1 MSATGGI
8 AYAGDAMRALLA
20 GHALDLP
27 PDLLD
32 LLPIGVYVCDRD
44 GRIIRCSRGAA
55 ALWQRKPELD
65 SAADRFCGSRNLYRL
80 DGTPIAHAASPM
92 AEALAGGTPVRNG
105 EIVME
110 RPDGTRIVALV
121 NIDPLKDATGQVT
134 GAISCFR
141 DVTELHRPGFLAE
154 GEPPAPDLLNALSAA
169 VYTTDA
175 QGRITFYNEAA
186 AALWGRRPELG
197 KSEFCGSWKLFTPDG
212 TPLAHDQCPMAV
224 ALRERRP
231 VRNIEAIAERPDGT
245 RVPFMPFPT
254 PLYDQ
259 SGAFIGAIN
268 LLVDITERKH
278 ADQEQTRR
286 ISEQSAL
293 YRFTDCLYRIPSREE
308 ACDAALDAIGVTL
321 DCPRASVL
329 LFDDAGVMRFVAW
342 RGLSERYRQAV
353 DGHTPWRSGERNAEP
368 ICIDDVRTTE
378 ALGSLKSVVL
388 AEGIGAL
395 AFIPVTIDGG
405 VAGKFMMYF
414 DAPHQFGE
422 RELELA
428 LTIARQLGFFL
439 EKTRSEQAMRLL
451 AGIVDSSE
459 DAILTKDIKGIITSW
474 NGGAER
480 LYGYTAEEAIGK
492 PVTILMPPD
501 RRDEEPVILERI
513 RGGRR
518 IQHYETQ
525 RQRRDGSL
533 VDISLT
539 VSPVKDAQGKIVGTS
554 KIARDI
560 TERRRAQ
567 DQQQMLLR
575 EMDHRI
581 KNLFTLAAGVVSLSA
596 QAADSPD
603 ALAEAVQHRLA
614 ALSRAHSLTLP
625 RRFIDAAGAAQATTL
640 HALIATIVAP
650 YEGRQPRV
658 LVSGADCL
666 VGGAAITSLALLFNE
681 FATNAAKYGS
691 LSVPGGRIAVTCTQ
705 EGDRMHIVWTESG
718 GPPVSA
724 PGAAE
729 GFGSVL
735 AEGTVKRQLAGE
747 LTREWQADGL
757 VIRLIASVD
766 CFAG

>member
-1 MSATGGI
+1 MKAAGDI
-8 AYAGDAMRALLA
+8 PYAGDAMHALLA
-20 GHALDLP
+20 RHALDLP
-27 PDLLD
+27 TDLLD
-32 LLPIGVYVCDRD
+32 LLPIGVYVCDRG

-55 ALWQRKPELD
+55 ALWQREPELN
-65 SAADRFCGSRNLYRL
+65 STADRFCGARRLYRV
-80 DGTPIAHAASPM
+80 DGTPVAPEGSPM
-92 AEALAGGTPVRNG
+92 AEVLASGAPVRNG

-110 RPDGTRIVALV
+110 RSDGTRIVALI
-121 NIDPLKDATGQVT
+121 NIDPLRDADGQVT

-141 DVTELHRPGFLAE
+141 DVTELHRLGILAE
-154 GEPPAPDLLNALSAA
+154 GEPQAPDLLNALSAA
-169 VYTTDA
+169 VYTTDD

-186 AALWGRRPELG
+186 AALWGLRPELG
-197 KSEFCGSWKLFTPDG
+197 RSEFCGSWKLFTPDG
-212 TPLAHDQCPMAV
+212 APLSHDQCPMAV
-224 ALRERRP
+224 ALRERRAI
-231 VRNIEAIAERPDGT
+231 RNTEAIAERPDGT

-254 PLYDQ
+254 PLYDRN
-259 SGAFIGAIN
+259 GAFIGAVN
-268 LLVDITERKH
+268 VLVDITERKR
-278 ADQEQTRR
+278 ADQEQARQAR
-286 ISEQSAL
+286 EQSAL
-293 YRFTDCLYRIPSREE
+293 YRFTDCLYRMPSRDE
-308 ACDAALDAIGVTL
+308 ACAAALDVIGAAL

-329 LFDDAGVMRFVAW
+329 LFDDAGIMHFVAS

-353 DGHTPWRSGERNAEP
+353 DGHTPWRPGERNADP
-368 ICIDDVRTTE
+368 ICIGDVQAAD
-378 ALGSLKSVVL
+378 ALGGLKAAVL

-395 AFIPVTIDGG
+395 AFIPVTVDGG

-414 DAPHQFGE
+414 DAPHRFAE

-428 LTIARQLGFFL
+428 VTIARQLGFFL
-439 EKTRSEQAMRLL
+439 ERGRSEQAARLL
-451 AGIVDSSE
+451 AAAVDSSD
-459 DAILTKDIKGIITSW
+459 DAILTKDLEGIITSW
-474 NGGAER
+474 NAGAER
-480 LYGYTAEEAIGK
+480 LYGYAAEEVLGK
-492 PVTILMPPD
+492 PATILAPLD
-501 RRDEEPVILERI
+501 RRDEEPMILERI
-513 RGGRR
+513 RGGQR
-518 IQHYETQ
+518 IRHYETV
-525 RQRRDGSL
+525 RQRKDGSL
-533 VDISLT
+533 IDISLT
-539 VSPVKDAQGKIVGTS
+539 VSPVKDGSGRIIGAS

-596 QAADSPD
+596 LAADTPD
-603 ALAEAVQHRLA
+603 ALAEAVHHRLA

-640 HALIATIVAP
+640 HTLIATIVAP

-658 LVSGADCL
+658 LVSGADCP

-691 LSVPGGRIAVTCTQ
+691 LSVPAGRVAVTCTQ

-757 VIRLIASVD
+757 VIRLIASTD